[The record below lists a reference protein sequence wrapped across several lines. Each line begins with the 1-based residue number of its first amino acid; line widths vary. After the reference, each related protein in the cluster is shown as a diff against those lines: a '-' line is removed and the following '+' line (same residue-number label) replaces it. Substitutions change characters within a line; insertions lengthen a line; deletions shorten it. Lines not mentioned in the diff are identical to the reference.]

1 VPKPSSVAESKSMS
15 LDSLQKTFDNDTC
28 PALSRK
34 ETRILWRSE
43 IAGSAVNFPAS
54 NLEHSTARSLDA
66 LCDPEYTVDSRRDQ
80 LGTRYRAATLENLPS
95 ATQSDNGFWWINMHP
110 EKNASE
116 NLEQGGHRAS
126 NRCSMSRRSPPV
138 IEMAREIEH
147 LKSELAA
154 FQTGRGMV
162 DRSGQSAGMVTA
174 GNWVE
179 EPNRPDVF
187 GDRTSSPALTVNI
200 DNRGSPLTQH
210 ASCTPPLVDNK
221 HIGKRDL
228 QDGSDPMS
236 NTGDGPGGRGIGPG
250 GPGIGL
256 GGAGMWSEAA
266 GLDQYQNVNEL
277 PLVLE
282 LRAQVARLQD
292 ELRSVTA
299 SGMNQSEDA
308 AVCASLL
315 ERKSADGNVSTE
327 SKAVTHLRRVIQV
340 RNTNVFVLVLIKN
353 MTFAI

>member
-1 VPKPSSVAESKSMS
+1 MPKPSSVTESKSMS

-43 IAGSAVNFPAS
+43 IAGSGVNFPAS

-66 LCDPEYTVDSRRDQ
+66 LYDPEYTVDSKEQ

-95 ATQSDNGFWWINMHP
+95 ATQSDNGFWWINMHQ
-110 EKNASE
+110 EKKTSE
-116 NLEQGGHRAS
+116 NLDQGGHRPS
-126 NRCSMSRRSPPV
+126 NRCSLSRRSPLV

-154 FQTGRGMV
+154 FQTGQGMV
-162 DRSGQSAGMVTA
+162 DRSGQSAGMVTT
-174 GNWVE
+174 GNSVE

-187 GDRTSSPALTVNI
+187 SDRTSSPPVTLKI
-200 DNRGSPLTQH
+200 DSGGLPLTQH
-210 ASCTPPLVDNK
+210 AACIPPLVDK
-221 HIGKRDL
+221 HVGRRDL
-228 QDGSDPMS
+228 QDGSD
-236 NTGDGPGGRGIGPG
+236 TGDGPDGPGIGPN

-266 GLDQYQNVNEL
+266 ELEQYHQNVSEL

-282 LRAQVARLQD
+282 LRGQVARLQD
-292 ELRSVTA
+292 ELRSATS
-299 SGMNQSEDA
+299 SGINRSGD
-308 AVCASLL
+308 AVCASLV
-315 ERKSADGNVSTE
+315 ENNPAAGNVSTE

-340 RNTNVFVLVLIKN
+340 RNTNLFVLVQILN
-353 MTFAI
+353 VMFAI